1 MALLQASSPVANP
14 LDTWLDAARAQPE
27 RKPFWCSGDREL
39 GYGEFLRKVGTT
51 QAWFESLGARPGQR
65 VLLATDLDQ
74 ELLALLLGAWS
85 AALTVVVMDA
95 KSTVFETLRIVRD
108 VEPDFVLASKAAMF
122 DIDAI
127 GLECVVIAI
136 GAPPRAGFLGKLL
149 KARPAPPATGY
160 PAVLESLAPAGRRV
174 AVDAGADALVLF
186 SSGTTGLPKAMVL
199 SFAAIHRNLEAI
211 GQRMGYG
218 PDCRIHN
225 GLPLHHADGLLHGPL
240 LVLCFG
246 ATLVRSRRF
255 SVTDIEDYVGE
266 MYRRQITHLVTVPV
280 LIDLIHQHAGAFE
293 GLFRWPDFRAAV
305 STAGPLD
312 ETLWTR
318 VEQDLGIRL
327 CNVYGLSET
336 TIAAT
341 ISGPDDGSHR
351 RGTVGTPLAGVE
363 IEVRAPDG
371 TAVPDGGHGEV
382 FIRTNALFSRYLNQ
396 PDATAAVLVDGWLK
410 TGDLGCRSADG
421 LLAIVGRMKNIVVK
435 GGENINPEEVAAR
448 LSAHPGIRQAEVL
461 GLPDARFGETL
472 AAALVLGDAALSDAE
487 ILAHCASHL
496 SAAKLPSHVIRFTDL
511 PLGPSG
517 KVQREVLKTLCIE
530 RLQQARQ
537 ASSAGTRSPEVRD
550 SVLRIAEE
558 VFQARSDSIT
568 LDNAPD
574 NTLGWD
580 SLGHLNFITA
590 VEHRFDIRF
599 SAVEM
604 MRLVNMRLI
613 VDLARDKVASRRL

>member
-1 MALLQASSPVANP
+1 MAELPEISPAANP
-14 LDTWLDAARAQPE
+14 LDTWLKTADTQPE
-27 RKPFWCSGDREL
+27 KKPFWYYGDREL
-39 GYGEFLRKVGTT
+39 GYGDFLRKVDTT
-51 QAWFESLGARPGQR
+51 QAWFESLGARPAQR

-85 AALTVVVMDA
+85 AALTVVVINA
-95 KSTVFETLRIVRD
+95 QSTGPEAQQVVRD
-108 VEPDFVLASKAAMF
+108 VEPDFILTSNPSIF
-122 DIDAI
+122 DAD
-127 GLECVVIAI
+127 GTKCKCPVITI
-136 GAPPRAGFLGKLL
+136 GATPAKAGFLGKLL
-149 KARPAPPATGY
+149 KARPAAPATGY
-160 PAVLESLAPAGRRV
+160 PAVLEGLAPAGRRV
-174 AVDAGADALVLF
+174 AVDTGADALVLF
-186 SSGTTGLPKAMVL
+186 SSGTTGLPKGMVL
-199 SFAAIHRNLEAI
+199 SFAAIHHNLTAI

-240 LVLCFG
+240 LVLLFG

-255 SVTDIEDYVGE
+255 SVTDIEEYVGE

-280 LIDLIHQHAGAFE
+280 LMGLIHQQADAFE
-293 GLFRWPDFRAAV
+293 GLFQWPAFRAAV

-318 VEQDLGIRL
+318 VEQDLNIRL

-341 ISGPDDGSHR
+341 ISGPDDGSHQ

-363 IEVRAPDG
+363 IAVRAPDG
-371 TAVPDGGHGEV
+371 TTVPDGSNGEV
-382 FIRTNALFSRYLNQ
+382 FIRTGAMFSRYLHQ
-396 PDATAAVLVDGWLK
+396 PEATAAVLVDGWLK
-410 TGDLGCRSADG
+410 TGDLGCRSPDG
-421 LLAIVGRMKNIVVK
+421 TLAIVGRIKNIVIK
-435 GGENINPEEVAAR
+435 GGENINPEEVGAR
-448 LSAHPGIRQAEVL
+448 LLAHAGIHQAEVV
-461 GLPDARFGETL
+461 GLPDPRFGETL
-472 AAALVLGDAALSDAE
+472 VAAVVLGNAALSDAE

-496 SAAKLPSHVIRFTDL
+496 SAAKLPAHVIRFTEL

-517 KVQREVLKTLCIE
+517 KVQREVLKAQCIE

-537 ASSAGTRSPEVRD
+537 ARSAAVAPEVQD

-558 VFQARSDSIT
+558 VFQARRDSIT

-574 NTLGWD
+574 NTPGWD

-590 VEHRFDIRF
+590 VEDRFGIRF

-604 MRLVNMRLI
+604 MRLANMQLI
-613 VDLARDKVASRRL
+613 ADLARDKVTGRQP